1 MDRPAHAG
9 VEIDGPKIRELRKLR
24 GETMTSLAS
33 TCGITR
39 QYLCQI
45 ERGSRPRVSPPV
57 YARLCAA
64 LNLTEDRQRRTLLKV
79 AA

>member
-24 GETMTSLAS
+24 GESVTSLAS

-39 QYLCQI
+39 QYLSQI
-45 ERGSRPRVSPPV
+45 ERGDRRRVSPPV
-57 YARLCAA
+57 YAKICNA
-64 LNLTEDRQRRTLLKV
+64 LKLSGDRQRRTLLKV